1 MRRRFSTYLNRP
13 SSSSSTTN
21 LISKDDS
28 NNNCKKL
35 TDKLDLELNQRE
47 AEVEEVCFETEMA
60 FDEVSS
66 PVLAYKFSSQD
77 FDPEKCK

>member
-13 SSSSSTTN
+13 SGGEKSNSPTSA
-21 LISKDDS
+21 KDDLKS
-28 NNNCKKL
+28 
-35 TDKLDLELNQRE
+35 KLDSMLIENE
-47 AEVEEVCFETEMA
+47 AGVEEICFDSSMA

-66 PVLAYKFSSQD
+66 PVLAYKFSNKD